1 MPAAGPAP
9 GRRADRQL
17 LPGTALDAESG
28 GGVEEGGQSHGPLLH
43 VALLHHGLLDESAHH
58 GEGNVKRGLS

>member
-28 GGVEEGGQSHGPLLH
+28 GRVEEGGQSHGPLLH
-43 VALLHHGLLDESAHH
+43 VDLLHHGVPHEHPHLCQGDLRAVS
-58 GEGNVKRGLS
+58 